1 MFFFLKNLYHV
12 VILIDHVLKVGLLI
26 MNANN
31 GGAFIANTCYSFLFD
46 ARKWTKFVFAYYQE
60 RFVYLSA
67 LDELYYAMSQF
78 NNSNPFKYNITQR
91 RHVSS

>member
-1 MFFFLKNLYHV
+1 MFFLKNLYHV

-46 ARKWTKFVFAYYQE
+46 ARK
-60 RFVYLSA
+60 
-67 LDELYYAMSQF
+67 
-78 NNSNPFKYNITQR
+78 
-91 RHVSS
+91 